1 MAYTRFC
8 TSERPRAHQCFC
20 RCPGFTLIFWEDIY
34 GKMPKHMLLRL
45 MDIVG
50 HLMKLRTLKRFLM
63 RDMYVLAE
71 RKSNVKDKKRN
82 DTFLPECLPLNV
94 NVLFFIFH

>member
-50 HLMKLRTLKRFLM
+50 HLMKLRTLKNIFFSNCANTSILVMFYEKM
-63 RDMYVLAE
+63 RIVMLVA
-71 RKSNVKDKKRN
+71 
-82 DTFLPECLPLNV
+82 F
-94 NVLFFIFH
+94 